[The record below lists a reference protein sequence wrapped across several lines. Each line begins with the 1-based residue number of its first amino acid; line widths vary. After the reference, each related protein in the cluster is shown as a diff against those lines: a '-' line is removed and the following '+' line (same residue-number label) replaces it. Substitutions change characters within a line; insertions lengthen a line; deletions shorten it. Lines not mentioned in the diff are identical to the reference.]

1 MKRTNKKVILNVIAV
16 FLVLIFLVSAAFFGI
31 ELWEKNHSEFE
42 IMAKS
47 AGENPCI
54 VVKYQE
60 EDYSVEFK
68 IMDFQVPD
76 CVISALQD
84 YVTHGAF

>member
-42 IMAKS
+42 N
-47 AGENPCI
+47 ENSFI
-54 VVKYQE
+54 SDSTL
-60 EDYSVEFK
+60 DYNGKTYEKKNFIHSMK
-68 IMDFQVPD
+68 IKKR
-76 CVISALQD
+76 I
-84 YVTHGAF
+84 H